1 MHSTMQLIIQNK
13 LAMTDKQ
20 VNSVIGII
28 NFIAA
33 IMVLAGAFFKL
44 QHYPNGLS
52 IMLFGFMLGAVN
64 SYFDTLRL
72 KKKIKQLEEQL
83 NQNKD

>member
-1 MHSTMQLIIQNK
+1 
-13 LAMTDKQ
+13 MTEKQ
-20 VNSVIGII
+20 ATSVIGII
-28 NFIAA
+28 YFIAA
-33 IMVLAGAFFKL
+33 AMVLVGAFFRL

-52 IMLFGFMLGAVN
+52 ILLFGFILGAVTS
-64 SYFDTLRL
+64 SYDTFRL

>member
-1 MHSTMQLIIQNK
+1 
-13 LAMTDKQ
+13 MTEKQ
-20 VNSVIGII
+20 VTSVIRII
-28 NFIAA
+28 YLISAV
-33 IMVLAGAFFKL
+33 MVLVGVFFKL

-52 IMLFGFMLGAVN
+52 ILLFGFMLGAVTS
-64 SYFDTLRL
+64 SYDTFRL